1 MRIALLTLVLL
12 ACGCKHTS
20 PTDLSSPENT
30 LKSFFKAIEESRI
43 PNELNAF
50 VLDVK
55 ERRAFKTRC
64 EMRGCKKG
72 SFEIV
77 KVEKMGESS
86 AILVLNYKV
95 VGNKGRIVMQGKNS
109 PVSFERIGSNWGV
122 TQFGRRVSPT
132 PRKKSES
139 PPPAVKGDSPTKQDG
154 GPNSDAAQQAL

>member
-50 VLDVK
+50 ILDVK
-55 ERRAFKTRC
+55 ERRAFKKRC

-77 KVEKMGESS
+77 KVEKMGESN

-95 VGNKGRIVMQGKNS
+95 IGNKGRIVMQGKNS
-109 PVSFERIGSNWGV
+109 PVSFERVGSNWGV
-122 TQFGRRVSPT
+122 TRFGRRVGAA
-132 PRKKSES
+132 PRQKKQL
-139 PPPAVKGDSPTKQDG
+139 PPRGVKGSSPTKQDG
-154 GPNSDAAQQAL
+154 GPNSDAAKPAL

>member
-43 PNELNAF
+43 PSELNAF

-55 ERRAFKTRC
+55 ERRAFQKRC
-64 EMRGCKKG
+64 EMRGCNKG

-95 VGNKGRIVMQGKNS
+95 IGNKGRIVMQGRNS
-109 PVSFERIGSNWGV
+109 PVSFER
-122 TQFGRRVSPT
+122 
-132 PRKKSES
+132 
-139 PPPAVKGDSPTKQDG
+139 
-154 GPNSDAAQQAL
+154 